1 MPYGGN
7 DWLDLNQEES
17 IEPELPICDPHHHF
31 WDLRSER
38 TPYGKYLL
46 NELLSDFKDHNIK
59 STVFIEARAM
69 YNINLEKSYQSVG
82 EVEFVKGL
90 SAASASA
97 IYGNSRAAAAI
108 IGHANLNLGSK
119 VKPILESLVA
129 ASPNRF
135 RGIRHIVA
143 KDDDPKVVMRQ
154 VYDLKEQM
162 TTKNFIEG
170 AKVLADMG
178 LTFDSWMYFHQL
190 PELLNLAKKVPE
202 LEIVLDHVGGL
213 LQVGRYSTIKKEV
226 KEIWKKNISDLSEC
240 PNVKIK
246 LGGLGMPIFGY
257 DWHERD
263 IPIGSDDLAFDMAP
277 ILDFCIEKFTPEKGM
292 FESNFPVDKVS
303 FSYNILYNAFKK
315 YSKDF
320 SKSERAAMFHDNAVK
335 FYKI

>member
-82 EVEFVKGL
+82 EVEFVQGL
-90 SAASASA
+90 SAASASG
-97 IYGNSRAAAAI
+97 IYGNSREAAAI

-143 KDDDPKVVMRQ
+143 KDDDPKVVIRQ

-202 LEIVLDHVGGL
+202 
-213 LQVGRYSTIKKEV
+213 
-226 KEIWKKNISDLSEC
+226 
-240 PNVKIK
+240 
-246 LGGLGMPIFGY
+246 
-257 DWHERD
+257 
-263 IPIGSDDLAFDMAP
+263 
-277 ILDFCIEKFTPEKGM
+277 
-292 FESNFPVDKVS
+292 
-303 FSYNILYNAFKK
+303 
-315 YSKDF
+315 
-320 SKSERAAMFHDNAVK
+320 
-335 FYKI
+335 